1 MNTITHLQIIKV
13 RRCIHNNNRDLR
25 KLTIQDICKKHLA
38 IRANPHNNNILTIN
52 NRTKDIYM
60 SNNKRDNNS
69 KLNKI
74 KTRLYINR
82 YYNNNNNNNY

>member
-1 MNTITHLQIIKV
+1 MNIITHLLIIKD

-25 KLTIQDICKKHLA
+25 KQTIQDICKKHLVILA
-38 IRANPHNNNILTIN
+38 SHHNNNNILTIN
-52 NRTKDIYM
+52 NKTKDIYM
-60 SNNKRDNNS
+60 SNKRDNS

-82 YYNNNNNNNY
+82 YYNNNNNN